1 MKYAPLVARLAVYAT
16 ALAVVITARLPD
28 ASSGI
33 TAFRTPVS
41 DPFLDPVRL
50 LLSAVLCAGAIAE
63 FLRRRPVW
71 H

>member
-1 MKYAPLVARLAVYAT
+1 MKYAPLVARLAVYAA

-28 ASSGI
+28 ASTGI
-33 TAFRTPVS
+33 TALRAPVS
-41 DPFLDPVRL
+41 DPLVDPVRFL
-50 LLSAVLCAGAIAE
+50 MLAVLCAGAITE